1 MSGPTVRDVAE
12 VAQVSLATVD
22 RVLNNRG
29 GVSAKVVDRVK
40 AAVAQTGYVR
50 NLAAANLSRRRVYRF
65 CFVIPS
71 GDTGFIALLHEA
83 LAREQQRLMEEQVL
97 VQVVPTKPFD
107 VEDQVAALRNLE
119 CDAVAVMASE
129 APEINEEIAALHA
142 SGVRVISLVADLPS
156 SGRDA
161 YVGPDNV
168 MAGRTAGEFM
178 GRFIKDQ
185 GNVLMIAG
193 SLAARDHSE
202 RLLGFRMVMQERFG
216 GCTLLPAAQG
226 ADNAERVE
234 QIVLEAARDRRLAG
248 IYAIGA
254 GNRGLVRAVRTLAPR
269 PTTIV
274 HELTPTSREALRS
287 GTFDLVIDQDILS
300 GVIAAVK
307 IMRDLTEAT
316 TPPADAG
323 RIKLNIYSRENIQ

>member
-12 VAQVSLATVD
+12 AAQVSLATVD

-65 CFVIPS
+65 CFVVPS
-71 GDTGFIALLHEA
+71 GDTGFVALLHEA

-97 VQVVPTKPFD
+97 VQVVPTKAFD
-107 VEDQVAALRNLE
+107 VEDQVAALRNLD

-129 APEINEEIAALHA
+129 APEINEEIASLHA

-178 GRFIKDQ
+178 GRFIRDQ
-185 GNVLMIAG
+185 GDVLMIAG

-216 GCTLLPAAQG
+216 GCSLLPAAQG
-226 ADNAERVE
+226 ATMP
-234 QIVLEAARDRRLAG
+234 AASSRSCWRRPATGGLPGSMPSGRGTAG
-248 IYAIGA
+248 WCARCGRWTR
-254 GNRGLVRAVRTLAPR
+254 NRSP
-269 PTTIV
+269 
-274 HELTPTSREALRS
+274 SCMS
-287 GTFDLVIDQDILS
+287 
-300 GVIAAVK
+300 
-307 IMRDLTEAT
+307 
-316 TPPADAG
+316 
-323 RIKLNIYSRENIQ
+323 